1 MRSGRWFK
9 VLWFPL
15 LGLTIAGASL
25 VLYFHSPGPGS
36 SILLD
41 NSLRFDYPSDADR
54 RWAGIVEKG
63 RLQDRFRKE
72 KGNIFFPDN
81 PWAGRLRL
89 ADISF
94 QCLFALDDSRI
105 EFPCRDRDAEAIDF
119 SIYNPGDSDLTYELW
134 VETRSGKE
142 MVFRRRFR
150 GDAFHSERIDLER
163 FRPRLRRL
171 WLRTT
176 GRGGGAWINPR
187 LIRSREN
194 PKLMIVIMLDTL
206 RADHMSLYG
215 YGRKTTPAIDDLS
228 RESLVFENAY
238 STTSWTLPAHVSLF
252 SGKEILDHGV
262 LSQDN
267 RIAESYPL
275 FPEILQRRGYAT
287 AAFTGGGF
295 IEDNYG
301 FHRGF
306 QIYSNRPGDIFHLNS
321 AELVFDNF
329 RTFLERNRDGDCFLF
344 LHTYQ
349 MHAPYKAPAP
359 YFRAFNPQLKNNMKG
374 VSSFLQL
381 KTEAFKPL
389 APEQRQELVDLY
401 DAAILYTDQA
411 LVKKL
416 IDYLKANN
424 LYDQSLLVILSDHG
438 EEFFD
443 HGSWEHGHTLYREL
457 IRIPLLVKFPRQRR
471 TGIEKKLT
479 SITDIGALILKEAG
493 IAAGGWDHR
502 PGEHDAGGRILT
514 QSLPVSP
521 VIKNAPPRVSFVDDR
536 FHFLFNLVDREK
548 LKTFVPPPA
557 FLPSTELY
565 RMDQDPREGENL
577 YFKRKTD
584 IARFEKLLKSYLS
597 RIGRLKTR
605 DFKMDPDLRN
615 KLKSLGYLN
624 D

>member
-1 MRSGRWFK
+1 MRSGRLFK
-9 VLWFPL
+9 LMGLPL
-15 LGLTIAGASL
+15 LGLTIAGVWL
-25 VLYFHSPGPGS
+25 VLHFHSVGPGN

-41 NSLRFDYPSDADR
+41 NSLHFDYPREADR
-54 RWAGIVEKG
+54 RWAAIMEKG
-63 RLQDRFRKE
+63 GGGDRFRKE

-81 PWAGRLRL
+81 QWAGRLRL
-89 ADISF
+89 AGISF
-94 QCLFALDDSRI
+94 QSLFALDDSRI
-105 EFPCRDRDAEAIDF
+105 DFICRDRDTEAIDF

-134 VETRSGKE
+134 VEARSGRE

-150 GDAFHSERIDLER
+150 GDAFYSERISLRR
-163 FRPRLRRL
+163 FRPHLKRL
-171 WLRTT
+171 WFRTT
-176 GRGGGAWINPR
+176 GKGAGAWISPR
-187 LIRSREN
+187 MIRPREN
-194 PKLMIVIMLDTL
+194 PKLTIVIMLDTL

-215 YGRKTTPAIDDLS
+215 YGRNTTPAIDALS

-252 SGKEILDHGV
+252 SGKEVLEHGV

-267 RIAESYPL
+267 RIAESNPL
-275 FPEILQRRGYAT
+275 FPEILQRQGYAT

-359 YFRAFNPQLKNNMKG
+359 YFRAFNPQLKNNMRG
-374 VSSFLQL
+374 VSNFLQL

-389 APEQRQELVDLY
+389 VPEQRQELVDLY
-401 DAAILYTDQA
+401 DAAILYTDQT

-424 LYDQSLLVILSDHG
+424 LYEKSLILILSDHG

-457 IRIPLLVKFPRQRR
+457 IRIPLLVKFPRQRM
-471 TGIEKKLT
+471 TGVERKIT

-493 IAAGGWDHR
+493 IATDGWDHR
-502 PGEHDAGGRILT
+502 PGGRILT
-514 QSLPVSP
+514 QALPVSP
-521 VIKNAPPRVSFVDDR
+521 VIKNAPPRVSFVDER
-536 FHFLFNLVDREK
+536 FHFLFNLIDREK

-565 RMDQDPREGENL
+565 RFDQDPQERENL

-584 IARFEKLLKSYLS
+584 IVRFENLLKSYLS
-597 RIGRLKTR
+597 RIGRLKTKN
-605 DFKMDPDLRN
+605 FKMDPDLRN

>member
-1 MRSGRWFK
+1 MRSGRLSKIAW
-9 VLWFPL
+9 LA
-15 LGLTIAGASL
+15 LGGLMIAGVSL
-25 VLYFHSPGPGS
+25 VLHFHSVGPGN
-36 SILLD
+36 SILLG
-41 NSLRFDYPSDADR
+41 NSLRFDYPREADR
-54 RWAGIVEKG
+54 RWAAIMEKG
-63 RLQDRFRKE
+63 RLKDLFRRE

-81 PWAGRLRL
+81 QWSGRLRL
-89 ADISF
+89 AGISF
-94 QCLFALDDSRI
+94 QSLFALDDSRI
-105 EFPCRDRDAEAIDF
+105 DFFCRDRDAEAIDF

-134 VETRSGKE
+134 AEARSGRE
-142 MVFRRRFR
+142 MIFRQRFR
-150 GDAFHSERIDLER
+150 GDAFHSERISLKR
-163 FRPRLRRL
+163 FQPRLRRL
-171 WLRTT
+171 WFRTT
-176 GRGGGAWINPR
+176 GKGAGAWISPR
-187 LIRSREN
+187 LILRREN
-194 PKLMIVIMLDTL
+194 PKLTIVIMLDTL

-215 YGRKTTPAIDDLS
+215 YGRKTTPAIDELS

-252 SGKEILDHGV
+252 SGKDVLDHGV

-275 FPEILQRRGYAT
+275 FPEILQRQGYAT

-329 RTFLERNRDGDCFLF
+329 RTFMERNRDGDCFLF

-349 MHAPYKAPAP
+349 MHAPYKAPFP
-359 YFRAFNPQLKNNMKG
+359 YFLAFNPRLKNNMRG

-381 KTEAFKPL
+381 QTEAFKPL

-401 DAAILYTDQA
+401 DAAILYTDQT

-416 IDYLKANN
+416 IDYLKARN
-424 LYDQSLLVILSDHG
+424 LYEKSLIVILSDHG

-457 IRIPLLVKFPRQRR
+457 IRIPLLVKFPRQRI
-471 TGIEKKLT
+471 TGVEKKIT
-479 SITDIGALILKEAG
+479 SITDVGALILKEAG
-493 IAAGGWDHR
+493 IATGGWDHR
-502 PGEHDAGGRILT
+502 SGGHDGGGRILT
-514 QSLPVSP
+514 QALPESP
-521 VIKNAPPRVSFVDDR
+521 AIHNAPPRVSFVDER
-536 FHFLFNLVDREK
+536 FHFLFNLIDREK

-565 RMDQDPREGENL
+565 RVDQDPQEGENL

-584 IARFEKLLKSYLS
+584 VARFEMLLKNYLS
-597 RIGRLKTR
+597 RIGHLKTK